1 MKSLPDF
8 IEVGKECGLKGDDL
22 LTFARK
28 ELEAYDRAELDKYER
43 ELRLEERRLK
53 RVEAEMSSVGSNN
66 AAAPG
71 KPHAPNFKLEKF
83 DEKKEDL
90 DTWFTMFERKCSLQG

>member
-8 IEVGKECGLKGDDL
+8 IEVGEKCGLKGEEL
-22 LTFARK
+22 LAFARR
-28 ELEAYDRAELDKYER
+28 ELEVYDQAVER

-53 RVEAEMSSVGSNN
+53 RVEAENTSVGSNS

-83 DEKKEDL
+83 DEKKRRFGHL
-90 DTWFTMFERKCSLQG
+90 VYYV